1 MKRLHYGWLM
11 VVISAVIL
19 AIIAARFYTFG
30 IFLLPLSD
38 DFAWSRGSISLAS
51 SAASVFG
58 GILSIFVAKLSDKYG
73 PRLFVTIAGVLHTA
87 GFLLASQITELW
99 QLYLIWGL
107 IMGTGN
113 ACGYVPLMSTIA
125 RWFSIRRTTAIGITI
140 AGFAT
145 GAIAWPLVTQWLIS
159 TLNWQQA
166 FIILGIIS
174 AIGIIPLAQ
183 FLRTSP
189 ESMGLQSYG
198 QDHPDHKQM
207 PLSVNKGLTLSQT
220 IKTVRFWLWGPII
233 FCFFTSLNILYVHIV
248 AYARDTDIPP
258 MIAAS
263 TLSIIAGSSII
274 ARLTIGT
281 ISDKIGTIKALI
293 GAMVLAVVAFTF
305 LVTSPGLWAFYI
317 FAVIFGLAYGSVV
330 PLETAVP
337 AGLFGITSLGAIMA
351 TAGLFPMVGAAFG
364 PPIAGVIFDK
374 TGKYQS
380 AFIICLSLVILAFIL
395 SIFLYRSQ
403 QKKLSSS

>member
-1 MKRLHYGWLM
+1 MKRLHYGWVM

-19 AIIAARFYTFG
+19 AVIAARFYTFG
-30 IFLLPLSD
+30 VFLIPLSD

-125 RWFSIRRTTAIGITI
+125 RWFLIRRTTAIGITI

-145 GAIAWPLVTQWLIS
+145 GAIAWPVVTQWLIS
-159 TLNWQQA
+159 NLNWQQA

-198 QDHPDHKQM
+198 QDHLDRKQTQ
-207 PLSVNKGLTLSQT
+207 LSVNKGLTLNQT
-220 IKTVRFWLWGPII
+220 IRTVRFWLWGPII
-233 FCFFTSLNILYVHIV
+233 FCFFTSLNVLYVHVV
-248 AYARDTDIPP
+248 AYARDINVPP

-305 LVTSPGLWAFYI
+305 LVTSPGLWAFYV
-317 FAVIFGLAYGSVV
+317 FAFIFGLAYGSVV

-337 AGLFGITSLGAIMA
+337 AGLFGVTSLGAIMA
-351 TAGLFPMVGAAFG
+351 TAGLFPMIGGAFG
-364 PPIAGVIFDK
+364 PPVAGLIFDK
-374 TGKYQS
+374 TGNYQF
-380 AFIICLSLVILAFIL
+380 AFIICLLLVLLALIL
-395 SIFLYRSQ
+395 SVFLYRSQ
-403 QKKLSSS
+403 EKKMSSS